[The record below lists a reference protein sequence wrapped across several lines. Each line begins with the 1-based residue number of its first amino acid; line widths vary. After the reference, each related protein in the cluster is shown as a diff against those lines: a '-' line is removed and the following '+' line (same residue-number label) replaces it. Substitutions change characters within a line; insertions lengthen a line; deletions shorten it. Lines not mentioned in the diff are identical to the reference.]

1 MALDRCGNVERGG
14 GELAGPRP
22 SRSPCAARGRWLIGA
37 LLFLSQPLAAQDTS
51 AVRLEV
57 ALAPTSRD
65 PTVFTRNL
73 LEETPWLSTLRQGL
87 PLRLQYRLE
96 IWRSRE
102 AWLDDVVRQLE
113 WTIVVRHEPLLD
125 QFTVTR
131 LGPFKGIQT
140 RTLGTAGA
148 LAAQLGLGLRFPVA
162 PTEPGRYYYAASL
175 SVATLSD
182 SDLDKFE
189 RVLRG
194 EIDQGTSEGGGIAE
208 RARRLVLQLAGLPT
222 AKLSAQS
229 EQFDVAR

>member
-1 MALDRCGNVERGG
+1 V
-14 GELAGPRP
+14 
-22 SRSPCAARGRWLIGA
+22 
-37 LLFLSQPLAAQDTS
+37 T
-51 AVRLEV
+51 
-57 ALAPTSRD
+57 LAPVTRD

-73 LEETPWLSTLRQGL
+73 LEDTPWLSTLRQGL

-125 QFTVTR
+125 QFTMTR
-131 LGPFKGIQT
+131 LGPGPRQVQT
-140 RTLGTAGA
+140 RRLGTAGA
-148 LAAQLGLGLRFPVA
+148 LAEALRVGSRFPIT

-189 RVLRG
+189 QVLRG
-194 EIDQGTSEGGGIAE
+194 ELDPGNSEGGGLVD
-208 RARRLVLQLAGLPT
+208 RARRLVLRLAGLPT
-222 AKLSAQS
+222 LNLTARSD
-229 EQFDVAR
+229 QFEVGERR

>member
-1 MALDRCGNVERGG
+1 MALDRWV
-14 GELAGPRP
+14 
-22 SRSPCAARGRWLIGA
+22 IGA
-37 LLFLSQPLAAQDTS
+37 LLLLTGPLAAQDTS
-51 AVRLEV
+51 SVRLEV
-57 ALAPTSRD
+57 ALAPTTRD

-87 PLRLQYRLE
+87 PVRLQYRLE

-131 LGPFKGIQT
+131 VGPYKGVFT
-140 RTLGTAGA
+140 RRLGTAGA
-148 LAAQLGLGLRFPVA
+148 LAEYLGIGLQFPVV
-162 PTEPGRYYYAASL
+162 PKEPGRYYYTAAL

-194 EIDQGTSEGGGIAE
+194 ELDAGSSGGGGLAE
-208 RARRLVLQLAGLPT
+208 RARRLVLKLAGLPT
-222 AKLSAQS
+222 ANLSAQS
-229 EQFDVAR
+229 EQFEVR

>member
-1 MALDRCGNVERGG
+1 MALDRWV
-14 GELAGPRP
+14 
-22 SRSPCAARGRWLIGA
+22 IGA
-37 LLFLSQPLAAQDTS
+37 LLLLTGPLAAQDTS

-57 ALAPTSRD
+57 ALAPTTQD

-73 LEETPWLSTLRQGL
+73 LEDTPWLSTLRQGL
-87 PLRLQYRLE
+87 PIRLQYRLE

-131 LGPFKGIQT
+131 VGPYKGVFT
-140 RTLGTAGA
+140 RRLGTAGA
-148 LAAQLGLGLRFPVA
+148 LAEYLGIGLQFPVV
-162 PTEPGRYYYAASL
+162 PKETGRYYYTAAL

-194 EIDQGTSEGGGIAE
+194 EIDAESSGGGGIAE
-208 RARRLVLQLAGLPT
+208 RARRLVLKLAGLPT
-222 AKLSAQS
+222 ANYPAQS
-229 EQFDVAR
+229 EQFEVR